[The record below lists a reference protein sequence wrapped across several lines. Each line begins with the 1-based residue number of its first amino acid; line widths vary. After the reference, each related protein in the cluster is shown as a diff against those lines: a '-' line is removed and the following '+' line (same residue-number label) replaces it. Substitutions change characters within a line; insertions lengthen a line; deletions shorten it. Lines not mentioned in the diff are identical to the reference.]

1 MPWMR
6 RDYGSARRTPT
17 AEWGQSSRGQSRARR
32 TSGVRPGHARPKS
45 RLGIRAAH
53 GQCPR
58 VPRADQAPDRG
69 DAAAPSFEEAIQKL
83 EAIVESMESGELPL
97 ESLLQRFEEGSRLL
111 RSCHER
117 LADAELKIQR
127 LEKDLSGN
135 VVARPFEDD
144 AQGTD
149 TGTT

>member
-1 MPWMR
+1 M
-6 RDYGSARRTPT
+6 G
-17 AEWGQSSRGQSRARR
+17 
-32 TSGVRPGHARPKS
+32 
-45 RLGIRAAH
+45 RLL
-53 GQCPR
+53 P
-58 VPRADQAPDRG
+58 VPRADQASPG
-69 DAAAPSFEEAIQKL
+69 GNAGAPSFEEAIQKL

-144 AQGTD
+144 APGTD